1 MSGGEASSLETLH
14 CPCSAPLPTRV
25 LPSQGELR
33 GQGKEFMYVHVP
45 TCKVSLLG
53 KLSACGGRH
62 SLRILGEEPLGA
74 LGLPRA
80 TWAPTGAAGTLET
93 EPKAFI
99 QTDTR
104 HLGSLR
110 I

>member
-1 MSGGEASSLETLH
+1 METLH

-62 SLRILGEEPLGA
+62 PLRILGEEPLGA
-74 LGLPRA
+74 LGLPTA
-80 TWAPTGAAGTLET
+80 TWVPTGAAGRLET

-99 QTDTR
+99 QTDTT